1 MTETVVDSKG
11 RVVIPDE
18 VRKELGL
25 AEGSKVRVSIA
36 DGGGS
41 IIVMKPS
48 LDPDAFIEQTEGSLK
63 RGSKARA
70 TDPLR
75 LKEVWTRA

>member
-36 DGGGS
+36 DRGGS
-41 IIVMKPS
+41 IIVLKS
-48 LDPDAFIEQTEGSLK
+48 TLDAEAFIKQTEGTLK

-75 LKEVWTRA
+75 LKEIWARV